1 MPSRDTPGAAQADQ
15 ERQLGR
21 PQAGW
26 RRRLYAVIFEADTPA
41 GRRFDLVVIAAI
53 LLSVGVVIV
62 DSVQPLNSQHATVF
76 ATLEWIFTA
85 LFTAEYI
92 ARLACVQRPLRY
104 ATSFYGI
111 VDLLAVL
118 PTYLALL
125 APEASVLIDVRIL
138 RLLRVFRILRLTRY
152 VEEYSALAGALRASR
167 RKVLVFLSFVLMM
180 VLVSG
185 TVMYVVEGPGNGFTS
200 IPTSMY
206 WAVTTMTTVGF
217 GDIAPKTDIGR
228 AIASLMMLTG
238 WGILAVPTGIVT
250 AEMTL
255 QRRGIVPLAT
265 RTCPACLTEGLPG
278 DARYC
283 SQCGERLPE
292 RAHR

>member
-1 MPSRDTPGAAQADQ
+1 MPSPDTPGAAKADQ

-41 GRRFDLVVIAAI
+41 GRNFDLVVIAAI
-53 LLSVGVVIV
+53 VLSVGVVIA
-62 DSVQPLNSQHATVF
+62 DSVQPLNRQHSTVF

-152 VEEYSALAGALRASR
+152 VEEYSALAAALRASR

-255 QRRGIVPLAT
+255 QRRGITPLAT

-283 SQCGERLPE
+283 SQCGERLPTHAY
-292 RAHR
+292 R

>member
-1 MPSRDTPGAAQADQ
+1 MAEQESR
-15 ERQLGR
+15 LGR
-21 PQAGW
+21 PGSGW
-26 RRRLYAVIFEADTPA
+26 RHRLYVVIFEADTPA
-41 GRRFDLVVIAAI
+41 GRAFDLAVIAAI
-53 LLSVGVVIV
+53 LLSVGVVIA
-62 DSVQPLNSQHATVF
+62 DSVQPLNRQHATVF
-76 ATLEWIFTA
+76 ATLEWLFTA
-85 LFTAEYI
+85 LFTAEYL

-118 PTYLALL
+118 PTYLALVV
-125 APEASVLIDVRIL
+125 PEAGVLIDVRIL

-152 VEEYSALAGALRASR
+152 VEEYSGLANALRASR

-185 TVMYVVEGPGNGFTS
+185 TLMYVIEGPANGFTS
-200 IPTSMY
+200 IPTAMY

-255 QRRGIVPLAT
+255 QRRALTALTT
-265 RTCPACLTEGLPG
+265 RTCPSCLTEGLPA

-283 SQCGERLPE
+283 SQCGERLPPFA
-292 RAHR
+292 RGDGRPA